1 MSHITPSNLPDLPI
15 YKKAM
20 EIFSLSRRIS
30 NYLSYDLTSLRSD
43 GAEDKNIYFSGD
55 IVQQSVLLVPEIIKA
70 ESDAFLEKKQR
81 HAARV
86 KRLTNLLYKNCKRLE
101 HCNSNGKDFLPILCK
116 ELKKFSILQRNWM
129 LSL

>member
-1 MSHITPSNLPDLPI
+1 MSYTIPSNLPNLPI

-20 EIFSLSRRIS
+20 EIFSLSRKIS
-30 NYLSYDLTSLRSD
+30 HYLNYDLTSLRSD
-43 GAEDKNIYFSGD
+43 GTEDKNIYFSGD

-86 KRLTNLLYKNCKRLE
+86 KRLTNLLYKNCNRLE
-101 HCNSNGKDFLPILCK
+101 HCNSNGKDFLPILRK
-116 ELKKFSILQRNWM
+116 ELKKFKILQHSWI
-129 LSL
+129 LTL